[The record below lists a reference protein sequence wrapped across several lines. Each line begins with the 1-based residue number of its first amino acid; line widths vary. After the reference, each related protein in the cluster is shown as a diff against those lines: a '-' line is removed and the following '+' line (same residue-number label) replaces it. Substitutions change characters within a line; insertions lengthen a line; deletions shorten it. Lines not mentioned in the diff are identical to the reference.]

1 MSKGVGR
8 GRGWL
13 NLKQSQ
19 NNPNTAA
26 VGNLASPPLSVV
38 NQTNLNTNEENQ
50 FVDPPESGC
59 DLANKIKQL
68 NINDDGILFNQK
80 IKYIVENWKND
91 CRSSE
96 EVELVPLIKCINNL
110 ITYLLSGKVLI
121 SYTKYV

>member
-38 NQTNLNTNEENQ
+38 NQTNVNTNEENK
-50 FVDPPESGC
+50 FIATPEDGC
-59 DLANKIKQL
+59 DLVNKIKQL
-68 NINDDGILFNQK
+68 NVNDDGILFNQK
-80 IKYIVENWKND
+80 IKYILENWKND
-91 CRSSE
+91 CRSGE
-96 EVELVPLIKCINNL
+96 EVELV
-110 ITYLLSGKVLI
+110 LL
-121 SYTKYV
+121 T